1 MKPQLPHSPAALI
14 RASLLLVWLVLFVL
28 LLKRDYFIETIA
40 IDESAAIARA
50 EREEYQGIYFHDRKI
65 GHVAS
70 TFEPLADGRL
80 RLNQQGRMILNVAG
94 GRHLIDLRLSA
105 VITADSRLQDFDFS
119 FQSPYYRMQAKG
131 RAEGSTVRFSLDT
144 ASTTITDT
152 VRLPAPPL
160 LSTSR
165 RAYLLRQGIRAGEKV
180 RIPWFDPLSL
190 AGKESV
196 IEYRGRDKVLIH
208 GRVQNLHLFVENVA
222 GARVSSWLDD
232 QGDVMKEES
241 PAGFVFVKEAKFKA
255 LEDIEES
262 PELLAAVA
270 AKLSGTMPDL
280 DGLRQMRYRLSFPDE
295 GGFRLDSGRQHYR
308 GGILTIDRE
317 TLPSPQAPPGGCR
330 DAASGLAATRMV
342 QADDP
347 KITAKA
353 AAITAGMSSGIEK
366 TRAIVTWVHDNLDKR
381 PVLGL
386 PDALTVLDSRIGDCN
401 EHAVL
406 FAALARAAGIPC
418 RIVAGVSYLREAF
431 YYHAW
436 NEVCI
441 DGQWLAVDATTNQL
455 PADLGHIAFVEGEFR
470 DQLRIGALLGQLT
483 IEPLPPQP
491 VTPGAAEDHSQQGQ
505 P

>member
-1 MKPQLPHSPAALI
+1 MNLNLPHSPATLIRGALI
-14 RASLLLVWLVLFVL
+14 LLWLVLFAL
-28 LLKRDYFIETIA
+28 LLKRDYFIETID

-50 EREEYQGIYFHDRKI
+50 QREEYQGIYFHERKI

-70 TFEPLADGRL
+70 SFEPLADGRL
-80 RLNQQGRMILNVAG
+80 KLEQRGRMILNVAG
-94 GRHLIDLRLSA
+94 GRHAIDLHLTA
-105 VITADSRLQDFDFS
+105 VITADSRLQDFSFS
-119 FQSPYYRMQAKG
+119 FHSPYYRMQAKG
-131 RAEGSTVRFSLDT
+131 RVDGSTVRYSLDT

-165 RAYLLRQGIRAGEKV
+165 RAYLLRRGIREGEKV

-190 AGKESV
+190 AGKESI

-232 QGDVMKEES
+232 QGDVLKEES
-241 PAGFVFVKEAKFKA
+241 PAGFVFLKEAQFKA
-255 LEDIEES
+255 LAGIEES

-270 AKLSGTMPDL
+270 AKVSGTMPAL
-280 DGLRQMRYRLSFPDE
+280 EGLRQMRYRLSFPDD
-295 GGFRLDSGRQHYR
+295 GGFRLDSGRQRYT
-308 GGILTIDRE
+308 GGILTIDSQS
-317 TLPSPQAPPGGCR
+317 LPSLQAPPGGCH
-330 DAASGLAATRMV
+330 DADSGLASTRMV

-347 KITAKA
+347 KIA
-353 AAITAGMSSGIEK
+353 ARAAEITAGMTSGIEK
-366 TRAIVTWVHDNLDKR
+366 IRAIATWVHDNLDKR

-386 PDALTVLDSRIGDCN
+386 PDALTVLDSRMGDCN

-441 DGQWLAVDATTNQL
+441 DGQWLAVDTTTNQL

-483 IEPLPPQP
+483 IEPLPPQ
-491 VTPGAAEDHSQQGQ
+491 TASPGTAKDNHQQRQ